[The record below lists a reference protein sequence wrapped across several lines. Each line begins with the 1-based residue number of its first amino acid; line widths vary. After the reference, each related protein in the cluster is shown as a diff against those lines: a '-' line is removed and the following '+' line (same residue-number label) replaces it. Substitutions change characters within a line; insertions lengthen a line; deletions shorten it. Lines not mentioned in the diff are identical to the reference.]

1 MDVTYND
8 PSAVSG
14 VSDLKFFVASADSSS
29 SATITLNFE
38 EGDPVTITGLA
49 IVEGEDLNLGDYIP
63 AGRNLTSFSIE
74 NTSQGNKNFQLSLIE
89 IGQVP
94 AAEDLILSFGVIA
107 VDDDENN
114 DQSDTASSS
123 IRIGLDQDGTSG
135 IVVDATLIDGVV
147 VGMRYTTE
155 SGNGGLTNIHGEFNY
170 GLDDVVRFS
179 VGSVRIGSVNALEA
193 MADGKLF
200 LQEIAG
206 VGLDNITDDYVEK
219 LAIFLQTIDSDRDP
233 YNGIVITPEMHALF
247 ADDDIDLALISKEE
261 LVQLLLD
268 NGLTPVDEGEAMQHV
283 MDMLEEHAGQT
294 EFEVDDNDA
303 VALFEPLSEGDLE
316 WKLADETE
324 TESKTFVESEEA
336 RDTESLHFG
345 DLLVDVEDSDL
356 SQYIS
361 VSSDGT
367 NTVISVD
374 PRGLGIESSDSLQ
387 TSVIEGVD
395 LTVDAE
401 GNALDA
407 ESMNELL
414 RMLAQNGIDSS
425 GSML

>member
-1 MDVTYND
+1 MAGLGR
-8 PSAVSG
+8 AV
-14 VSDLKFFVASADSSS
+14 
-29 SATITLNFE
+29 
-38 EGDPVTITGLA
+38 LA
-49 IVEGEDLNLGDYIP
+49 RQRMSRFWGLGD
-63 AGRNLTSFSIE
+63 RNNPISF
-74 NTSQGNKNFQLSLIE
+74 TPGL
-89 IGQVP
+89 
-94 AAEDLILSFGVIA
+94 VI
-107 VDDDENN
+107 
-114 DQSDTASSS
+114 S
-123 IRIGLDQDGTSG
+123 
-135 IVVDATLIDGVV
+135 
-147 VGMRYTTE
+147 
-155 SGNGGLTNIHGEFNY
+155 
-170 GLDDVVRFS
+170 
-179 VGSVRIGSVNALEA
+179 
-193 MADGKLF
+193 
-200 LQEIAG
+200 
-206 VGLDNITDDYVEK
+206 
-219 LAIFLQTIDSDRDP
+219 
-233 YNGIVITPEMHALF
+233 
-247 ADDDIDLALISKEE
+247 DDDIDLALISKEE

-294 EFEVDDNDA
+294 EFEEDDNDA

-367 NTVISVD
+367 NTLISVD